1 MIISCRI
8 LLSWQLFYTIYQQYT
23 QKESAARLT
32 KVIIDYFSMIGKKQE
47 NFSNTEKSRRYVEK
61 AGELSICTNSTPVDG
76 VIST

>member
-1 MIISCRI
+1 
-8 LLSWQLFYTIYQQYT
+8 
-23 QKESAARLT
+23 
-32 KVIIDYFSMIGKKQE
+32 MIGKKQE